1 MKIAYAFRRTAF
13 YPHPGDARM
22 VPEGPVR
29 SRYLTRVGE
38 IGFDGVE
45 LGIEAFG
52 GLEATERSVLETRK
66 ELEDHGT
73 PCVVVRAGGALGRP
87 DVEPDNRRR
96 LEKAVDVAH
105 WLGADTVN
113 TALSSPPKDPTA
125 AGALTGQPIS
135 QGSSRIATSEEFE
148 RTAQVLH
155 EMGEKAGAWGINI
168 TVEVHQHS
176 IADNSWST
184 MRLLELAGSPHV
196 FANPDL
202 GNIYWTYE
210 VPEETS
216 EEAIVALA
224 PYSKYW
230 HCKNLYRVHAPEIER
245 AIFIRV
251 PLPDGEIDYRYAI
264 SAMHDAGFDGYLA
277 IEGATAGDQL
287 EADRRSFE
295 YVKAVLRELEE
306 SAPAGPGQVLS

>member
-1 MKIAYAFRRTAF
+1 
-13 YPHPGDARM
+13 M

-29 SRYLTRVGE
+29 SQYLTKVSE

-45 LGIEAFG
+45 LGIEALG

-73 PCVVVRAGGALGRP
+73 PCVVVRAGGALERP
-87 DVEPDNRRR
+87 DVEPHHGRR

-113 TALSSPPKDPTA
+113 TALSSPPRDPTA
-125 AGALTGQPIS
+125 AGALTGQPTS
-135 QGSSRIATSEEFE
+135 QGSSRMATSEEFE
-148 RTAQVLH
+148 RTARVLH
-155 EMGEKAGAWGINI
+155 EIGEKAGAWGISI

-176 IADNSWST
+176 IADNSSST
-184 MRLLELAGSPHV
+184 MRLLELADSPHV

-224 PYSKYW
+224 PTPSTGTAKTCTESMLLRSSALSSYAFPCPTARSTTGTPSPRCMTPASTAIW
-230 HCKNLYRVHAPEIER
+230 PSRAPPP
-245 AIFIRV
+245 V
-251 PLPDGEIDYRYAI
+251 I
-264 SAMHDAGFDGYLA
+264 S
-277 IEGATAGDQL
+277 
-287 EADRRSFE
+287 
-295 YVKAVLRELEE
+295 
-306 SAPAGPGQVLS
+306 